1 MPSPVLHTQKTHP
14 RLVDVEVRLGDA
26 EEGVR
31 LGDAE
36 EGDVIV
42 LEDVP
47 RAHVLL
53 VFAAEVVQLVVLEKR
68 GEPFQESFMILNV
81 PGQ

>member
-1 MPSPVLHTQKTHP
+1 MHISLPYPC
-14 RLVDVEVRLGDA
+14 LVDVKVGLGDA

-36 EGDVIV
+36 EGNVIV

-53 VFAAEVVQLVVLEKR
+53 VFAAEVVQFVVLEKR

-81 PGQ
+81 QGQ